1 MANNISKKHPEK
13 SSDCCRPAGE
23 TGGEKP
29 CMMDEVFDENFDLR
43 APPEGKNAGKPD
55 DRKGARA

>member
-1 MANNISKKHPEK
+1 MADDKPKKSPEK
-13 SSDCCRPAGE
+13 SADCCRPAGE

-43 APPEGKNAGKPD
+43 PPRKSKNTDKPD
-55 DRKGARA
+55 DRPGSRA